1 MSKYTTELRN
11 ICKSFSDKPFNLST
25 DSIDDIIEQAR
36 PKIFN
41 FNYPFFNQEHR
52 ELWECKFL
60 KHFYMREIAHETFGM
75 FQLRLSTRLN
85 ELMPYYNRMYESELL
100 QFNPFDTVNTERK
113 IESTATAEDRKTGS
127 SVGRSGGQSQS
138 IGSENGC
145 GKSNSKNKDK
155 YSDTPQE
162 SLTNVE
168 NGTYLTNYRVDENEA
183 ETTDSTNSNT
193 SNSSLTENVVNATE
207 SRFNENDGKT
217 TEKFS
222 GKNSGESYSKLLM
235 EYRQTFLNIDLMLIE
250 ELDSLFMQIW

>member
-11 ICKSFSDKPFNLST
+11 ICESFSDKPFNLST
-25 DSIDDIIEQAR
+25 GSIDDIIEQAR

-52 ELWECKFL
+52 EVWERKFL

-100 QFNPFDTVNTERK
+100 EFNPFDTVNTERK

-127 SVGRSGGQSQS
+127 GVGRSGGQSQS
-138 IGSENGC
+138 TSRN
-145 GKSNSKNKDK
+145 K
-155 YSDTPQE
+155 YSDTPQGALE
-162 SLTNVE
+162 NVE
-168 NGTYLTNYRVDENEA
+168 NGEYLTSYTVD
-183 ETTDSTNSNT
+183 SGNST
-193 SNSSLTENVVNATE
+193 SNSESVFNSTE